1 MTDQEKTLER
11 LAQAVEAVYASPK
24 RMFWRGFL
32 WGLGRGLGTIVG
44 FLLLIAIL
52 FYLFKLSGLEKTFND
67 VLDSLQKITNSVGN
81 YRP

>member
-1 MTDQEKTLER
+1 MPDQEKTLNA
-11 LAQAVEAVYASPK
+11 LARAVEAVYASPK

-52 FYLFKLSGLEKTFND
+52 FYLFKISGLEKTFND
-67 VLDSLQKITNSVGN
+67 MLDALGKITNSVGS